1 MSSED
6 EIAAT
11 RKWISRMHAIDQN
24 SFASQV
30 ISLDVEDVKTIY
42 YDTLRMAG
50 KLSINPEK
58 AVLRTS
64 PEKEIIHGQF
74 KDTWKQI
81 PGKIMFGNGISW
93 TCLIS
98 LDLKMTEKG
107 DYMLEK
113 MVVQDGILDLLR
125 DLPVSAGL
133 SIRRDVGGVEEF
145 YSLISG
151 TEMRLE

>member
-1 MSSED
+1 
-6 EIAAT
+6 
-11 RKWISRMHAIDQN
+11 
-24 SFASQV
+24 
-30 ISLDVEDVKTIY
+30 
-42 YDTLRMAG
+42 
-50 KLSINPEK
+50 
-58 AVLRTS
+58 
-64 PEKEIIHGQF
+64 
-74 KDTWKQI
+74 
-81 PGKIMFGNGISW
+81 
-93 TCLIS
+93 
-98 LDLKMTEKG
+98 MTERG

>member
-1 MSSED
+1 MLDYMVHDTSKPEGWKYPKLKDLENYQSNRGLNLGMLKEIEVRELVCRVSSED

-30 ISLDVEDVKTIY
+30 ISLDVEDVKTMY

-58 AVLRTS
+58 AVRRTS

-98 LDLKMTEKG
+98 LDL
-107 DYMLEK
+107 
-113 MVVQDGILDLLR
+113 
-125 DLPVSAGL
+125 
-133 SIRRDVGGVEEF
+133 
-145 YSLISG
+145 
-151 TEMRLE
+151 